1 MALAVSALTRFD
13 CTQFLYYNLLEICMG
28 ASSRFGLTK
37 NKKDSSL
44 KCISSTVILNL
55 DESNQLL
62 DKNRQNF
69 MKLR

>member
-1 MALAVSALTRFD
+1 
-13 CTQFLYYNLLEICMG
+13 MG